1 MAIFGETHLSHWR
14 PPSPPPWLDLSFLPS
29 ELHLASFFFS
39 LLFLFLLTWLEG
51 LRGPRDGGDAFET
64 KPGGRAGGMPQR
76 VQYTA
81 GLPHLFRA
89 ASSFMKKNRARL
101 EIHQE
106 QRQKLFC
113 NSNVLTIQIW
123 MKHEFVFLGIKLKG
137 NGWFR
142 TEDREEHKRQKRKLE
157 AKGARYSIIAIRCY
171 NYNSRHYNISHIRT
185 SPSPFPTLY
194 EPYYCSA
201 FWARCS

>member
-1 MAIFGETHLSHWR
+1 
-14 PPSPPPWLDLSFLPS
+14 
-29 ELHLASFFFS
+29 
-39 LLFLFLLTWLEG
+39 
-51 LRGPRDGGDAFET
+51 
-64 KPGGRAGGMPQR
+64 
-76 VQYTA
+76 
-81 GLPHLFRA
+81 
-89 ASSFMKKNRARL
+89 
-101 EIHQE
+101 
-106 QRQKLFC
+106 
-113 NSNVLTIQIW
+113 

-194 EPYYCSA
+194 EPYFCTVVLFELAVASYPQNRLFSSPLLPNRVTGVVA
-201 FWARCS
+201 VIASKHGNMGEEERSVRRKKFRSGARKRNDKEVLYSLHGIHSIVRRAIGTKQRNEIKKK